1 MSETRANSNVNKT
14 NRCTVSKN
22 TIDIQVTAD
31 LLQIYE
37 DHCNEIR
44 YINTND
50 HQRGE

>member
-1 MSETRANSNVNKT
+1 MTTRLTDVLL
-14 NRCTVSKN
+14 VKN

-37 DHCNEIR
+37 DHCKEIQ
-44 YINTND
+44 YINTKD